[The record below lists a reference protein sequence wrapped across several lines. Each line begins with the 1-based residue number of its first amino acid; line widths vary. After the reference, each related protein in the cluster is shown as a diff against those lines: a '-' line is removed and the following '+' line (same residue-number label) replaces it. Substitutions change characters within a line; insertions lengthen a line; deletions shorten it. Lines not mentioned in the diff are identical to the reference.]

1 MGHGVAP
8 MASPYGG
15 YFGMEQD
22 EMYGVEPPY
31 GAYPAPPQ
39 DVFYGNDLF
48 YAGYPAL
55 NVNLNGYETVK
66 RAKNG
71 VATSPSPKKSD
82 SKQVKATTDMS
93 PGRRVNKIQKQLEY
107 YFSSQ
112 NMDSDTFLRESMAMD
127 GFVHIDVITA
137 FNRMNVLGAT
147 KELVVEAAFHST
159 NIEVDTQN
167 PDRIRMTK
175 LWKEYVRKNREKRR
189 REERKKQR
197 ELDEAEV
204 NTQTIDDIVALITKK
219 DRRRKKRREL
229 RQKQKE
235 KEAKK
240 KKEKAKDAKDD
251 EKEEVV
257 EETKT
262 EKKADK

>member
-1 MGHGVAP
+1 MGTSKRRSRSKKQSRPIVNVSPSRRRPLQPYEMYGFYNYPHGVAP
-8 MASPYGG
+8 MAS
-15 YFGMEQD
+15 
-22 EMYGVEPPY
+22 PY

-112 NMDSDTFLRESMAMD
+112 NMDSDTFLRESMD
-127 GFVHIDVITA
+127 GNGWVHIDVITA

-159 NIEVDTQN
+159 NIEVDTQ
-167 PDRIRMTK
+167 K
-175 LWKEYVRKNREKRR
+175 S
-189 REERKKQR
+189 
-197 ELDEAEV
+197 
-204 NTQTIDDIVALITKK
+204 
-219 DRRRKKRREL
+219 
-229 RQKQKE
+229 
-235 KEAKK
+235 
-240 KKEKAKDAKDD
+240 
-251 EKEEVV
+251 
-257 EETKT
+257 
-262 EKKADK
+262 